1 MQEYIIPAAA
11 AIIVAIIEAGAA
23 RDRKRVKCHEQ
34 KAAERAERREEEAR
48 LSMRMMD
55 ASLELGLATALAV
68 ENHRLNGEMT
78 AARENAQE
86 AQAAYRHFIE
96 RVAAKQ
102 LAKK

>member
-1 MQEYIIPAAA
+1 MTEYIIPAAA
-11 AIIVAIIEAGAA
+11 AVIVAIIEAVAA
-23 RDRKRVKCHEQ
+23 RDRKRVKSHEA

-78 AARENAQE
+78 LARENAQE
-86 AQAAYRHFIE
+86 AQAAYRQFIE
-96 RVAAKQ
+96 HIAAKQ